1 MSEFEKGFVEASA
14 GLCREVTETTVLKV
28 AKAYK
33 DLTSDPTRYSDRQI
47 KKLIHQGFDLAE
59 KRLNGH

>member
-1 MSEFEKGFVEASA
+1 MSKFEKGFVEASA
-14 GLCREVTETTVLKV
+14 GLCREVTDKTILKL

-33 DLTSDPTRYSDRQI
+33 DLTSDPTRYSDSDI

-59 KRLNGH
+59 KRLNGQ

>member
-1 MSEFEKGFVEASA
+1 MSQFEKGFVEASA
-14 GLCREVTETTVLKV
+14 GLCHEVTEASILKL

-33 DLTSDPTRYSDRQI
+33 DLTSDPTRYSNSAI

-59 KRLNGH
+59 KRLNGK